1 MENLSDLNKQ
11 LYFCQNVL
19 SKRIPLQLIE
29 EDTSFYLF
37 DEFVAS
43 DKGPNWNCLSFEFV
57 TISFIGYG

>member
-29 EDTSFYLF
+29 EDISFYIFDDDPNIRIRKFF
-37 DEFVAS
+37 DE
-43 DKGPNWNCLSFEFV
+43 KRL
-57 TISFIGYG
+57 